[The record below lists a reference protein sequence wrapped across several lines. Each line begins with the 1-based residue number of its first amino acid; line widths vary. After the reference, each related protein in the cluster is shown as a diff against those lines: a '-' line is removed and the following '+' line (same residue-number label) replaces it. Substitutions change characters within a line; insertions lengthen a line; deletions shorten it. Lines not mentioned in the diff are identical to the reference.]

1 MAFSA
6 RTGLEHGRS
15 FADALIYFVPGP
27 LVKLIAPGWTVEPPS
42 EWVLKQSSDMAP
54 GEGLGYSLVAE
65 AFLNFGMWGCLLF
78 LAIGWLVAYHYF
90 RFRFR
95 RDIFSALQS
104 LNLVVLLSLHLRND
118 SITYVRVLIWAAL
131 LIWSARLLNNRSSQ
145 TVNESINI
153 PLPRQIA

>member
-1 MAFSA
+1 
-6 RTGLEHGRS
+6 
-15 FADALIYFVPGP
+15 V
-27 LVKLIAPGWTVEPPS
+27 VKLIAPAWNVEPPS
-42 EWVLKQSSDMAP
+42 EWVLKQSSDMAA

-78 LAIGWLVAYHYF
+78 LAVGWLGAYHDF

-95 RDIFSALQS
+95 GDIFSALQS

-131 LIWSARLLNNRSSQ
+131 VIWSARLLNNRSSQ
-145 TVNESINI
+145 TINETMAV
-153 PLPRQIA
+153 PVPRPIV